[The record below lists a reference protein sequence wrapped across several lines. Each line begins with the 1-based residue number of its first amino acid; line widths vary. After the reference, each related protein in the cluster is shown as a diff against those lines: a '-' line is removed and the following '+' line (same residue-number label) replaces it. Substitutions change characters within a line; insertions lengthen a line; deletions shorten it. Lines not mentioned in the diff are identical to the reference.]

1 MSLEKQIKEWVSI
14 DNKLKMHQEIVK
26 ELRSQRNEIGGDI
39 LMYVDTNKL
48 DNAVIEISD
57 GRLKFNNTKIT
68 SPLTF
73 RFIKTCLNDC
83 ISDTKTVEQI
93 IEYIKNKRDIKYIK
107 DIKRFYSK

>member
-14 DNKLKMHQEIVK
+14 DNKLKMHQEMVK
-26 ELRSQRNEIGGDI
+26 ELRSQRNEIGSDI
-39 LMYVDTNKL
+39 LMYVNTNKL

-73 RFIKTCLNDC
+73 RFIKDCLNDC
-83 ISDTKTVEQI
+83 ITDTKIVEQI
-93 IEYIKNKRDIKYIK
+93 IEHIKNKRDIKYIK
-107 DIKRFYSK
+107 DIKRFYNK

>member
-57 GRLKFNNTKIT
+57 GRLKFNNIKIT

-73 RFIKTCLNDC
+73 RFITNCLNDC
-83 ISDTKTVEQI
+83 ISDPSDVEKI
-93 IEYIKNKRDIKYIK
+93 MNYIKNKRDIKYIK